1 MTESTGSGMES
12 TIAQLSK
19 KIDEQARFTRSV
31 TIICTLTILGV
42 MFYTLTEMFSNLPG
56 AIILHYMAN
65 LEKIVT
71 EWNAIQN
78 VIEKKGQRG
87 EVNPNVTQSGK
98 GKQQ

>member
-1 MTESTGSGMES
+1 MTESSGGVES

-19 KIDEQARFTRSV
+19 KIDEQARFSRSV

-42 MFYTLTEMFSNLPG
+42 MFYTLTEMFSNLPA

-78 VIEKKGQRG
+78 VVDKKNGRPPG
-87 EVNPNVTQSGK
+87 TTNTTSGK
-98 GKQQ
+98 

>member
-1 MTESTGSGMES
+1 MTESTGSGVES

-78 VIEKKGQRG
+78 VLEKKGG
-87 EVNPNVTQSGK
+87 GGLTAPNTSGTK
-98 GKQQ
+98 AK